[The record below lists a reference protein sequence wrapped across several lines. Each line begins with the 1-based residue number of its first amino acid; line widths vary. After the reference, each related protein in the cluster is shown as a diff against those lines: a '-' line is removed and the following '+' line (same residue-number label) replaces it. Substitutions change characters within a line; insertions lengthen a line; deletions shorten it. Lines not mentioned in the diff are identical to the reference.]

1 MLAKLLA
8 ANWWV
13 LLLRGILAILFG
25 VAAYAWPGLTLAT
38 LVMFFAVFVFV
49 DGVFDVFA
57 AFAGRQENEN
67 WWVLLI
73 EGLLGIA
80 FGAITWMRP
89 GITTMVL
96 LLFIAFWAM
105 ATGILRIIM
114 ALRLRKEIEGEG
126 WLVLS
131 GLASVLFGLIV
142 MARPGAGAMAL
153 LWLIGAWAIVVG
165 IFLVILAFQAR
176 SFGKKLEE
184 VREKVVDAAT
194 S

>member
-25 VAAYAWPGLTLAT
+25 VAAYAWPDLTLAT

-57 AFAGRQENEN
+57 AFVGRKENDN

-89 GITTMVL
+89 DITTMVL

-114 ALRLRKEIEGEG
+114 ALRLRKEIEGEW

-153 LWLIGAWAIVVG
+153 LWLIGAWAIVMG

-176 SFGKKLEE
+176 SFGKKLEDLK
-184 VREKVVDAAT
+184 EKVTEAT